1 MNRRLLVVVPLVLL
15 SSGCQTWGPTWSEV
29 TGRRYN
35 MAIEWRRPAIIER
48 INDQGAFAND
58 PIKVEPGMKRI
69 VMGSIDPQPRPG
81 GSNLEVVN
89 MDIEPCKRYY
99 LNAQYKNN
107 IDIEWKPVVDW
118 VESIAGCT
126 VTAKK

>member
-1 MNRRLLVVVPLVLL
+1 
-15 SSGCQTWGPTWSEV
+15 V

-35 MAIEWRRPAIIER
+35 VAIEWRRPAIIER

-58 PIKVEPGMKRI
+58 PIKVDPGMKRI

-107 IDIEWKPVVDW
+107 IDIEWKPVVDY
-118 VESIAGCT
+118 VEPIAGCT
-126 VTAKK
+126 VVAKK